1 MRKKDPVNG
10 LKAALTARLHIDLRQ
25 RPVECRLEG
34 DAIVLEGAVQGIALK
49 KKALLIAMGI
59 AGTAGVID
67 RLKVEPSARMT
78 DKEIEKHFYDALSGE
93 PALNSLGIKAE
104 VRGGVIDIEGVVP
117 SLTHKRLAGVLA
129 WWVPGSTDVINS
141 IEVDPPEEDSDD
153 EVEDAVAAVFEKDR
167 LVDESSLKAR
177 ARDWVVTLEGVAL
190 SDEEKQAAEDD
201 SWYVWGVNDVVNNIR
216 VEKRRPRTGG

>member
-1 MRKKDPVNG
+1 MRKKDPVNE

-25 RPVECRLEG
+25 HPVECRLEG

-59 AGTAGVID
+59 AGTTGVID

-78 DKEIEKHFYDALSGE
+78 DKEIEKHFRDALSGE
-93 PALNSLGIKAE
+93 PALNTLGIEAE
-104 VRGGVIDIEGVVP
+104 INGGVVDIEGVVP

-141 IEVDPPEEDSDD
+141 LEVDPPEEDSDD
-153 EVEDAVAAVFEKDR
+153 EITDAVAAVFEKDR

-177 ARDWVVTLEGVAL
+177 TKDWAVTLEGIAS

-201 SWYVWGVNDVVNNIR
+201 AWYVWGVNDVVNNIR
-216 VEKRRPRTGG
+216 VEKRRPGTGG